1 MLKFAANLTM
11 LFQEH
16 AFLDRFRAASN
27 EGFSFVE
34 YLFPYEYS
42 SSALKSALDDANLK
56 QVLFNLPPGNWSDG
70 ERGIACLPDR
80 QDEFRKGVEQAMV
93 YAEALQVPQIN
104 CLAGLKPAHLSEA
117 EAMDTFLKNLDYA
130 ANQLASIDVKLV
142 FEAIN
147 SRVDMPGF
155 FIDTIDKSREVL
167 AALDHPNIG
176 FQFDLYHMQIM
187 HGDLLTN
194 LDLMWDDISHIQ
206 FADTLGRHEPGT
218 GDINFKDVF
227 QRLEE
232 RGYSGFVSA
241 EYLPKEDTVSSLGW
255 LRSFN

>member
-16 AFLDRFRAASN
+16 AFLDRFKAAST
-27 EGFSFVE
+27 EGFRFVE

-42 SSALKSALDDANLK
+42 ASVLKSSLDEANLK
-56 QVLFNLPPGNWSDG
+56 QILFNLPPGNWAGG
-70 ERGIACLPDR
+70 ERGIACLPNR
-80 QDEFRKGVEQAMV
+80 QNEFKKGVEQAMI

-104 CLAGLKPAHLSEA
+104 CLAGLKPAHLSDT
-117 EAMDTFLKNLDYA
+117 EAMETFLKNLDYA
-130 ANQLASIDVKLV
+130 ATQLASINVKLV

-155 FIDTIDKSREVL
+155 LIDTIDKSREVL
-167 AALDHPNIG
+167 TSLNHPNIG

-206 FADTLGRHEPGT
+206 FADTSGRHEPGT
-218 GDINFKDVF
+218 GDINFKEVF
-227 QRLEE
+227 QGLEK

-255 LRSFN
+255 LRTFN